1 MRSEKAVGGKIDF
14 TIQLK
19 ENTIQSYAPLQPHL
33 YKQLFFAFSRND
45 YKKVVCSSGQNV
57 FVRNTQA
64 LENQHNGTTTDY
76 N

>member
-1 MRSEKAVGGKIDF
+1 M
-14 TIQLK
+14 